1 MHNVN
6 EQCKSSV
13 KAWSIR
19 NTKYISKKKKRGKK
33 LKMILTGD

>member
-13 KAWSIR
+13 KARSNR
-19 NTKYISKKKKRGKK
+19 TTKDSSKKKKRGEK